1 LICWLFGDLWL
12 VWWILN
18 GGLLLITYLVYTFAF
33 WIDGKV
39 YRIDV
44 FWFDTLLINFVVA

>member
-1 LICWLFGDLWL
+1 LID
-12 VWWILN
+12 
-18 GGLLLITYLVYTFAF
+18 TFAF

-44 FWFDTLLINFVVA
+44 FWCDTLLINFVVA